1 MSKRR
6 HIALFVGSCLLLVAV
21 SAIALQR
28 SDRPVVR
35 IPDLERRVH
44 DLINAERAKKKTDK
58 LSFDQQLAEI
68 ARAHSA
74 DMAKRKFFNHTN
86 PDGKNA
92 TDRGRAAGYLCQ
104 KLYGGFIRQG
114 LAENLYR
121 GSLYSRIRITGTQRT
136 YDWYSPE
143 EIARKA
149 VEGWMDSDGHRR
161 NILQKMYEKE
171 GIGILIDADDNVY
184 VTQVFC

>member
-6 HIALFVGSCLLLVAV
+6 HILLFVGFCIQLVAV

-28 SDRPVVR
+28 SNQPEVR

-44 DLINAERAKKKTDK
+44 DLINAERAKEKANK
-58 LSFDQQLAEI
+58 LSFDRQLAEI
-68 ARAHSA
+68 ARAHSL
-74 DMAKRKFFNHTN
+74 DMAKRKFFNHAN
-86 PDGKNA
+86 PEGKNA
-92 TDRGRAAGYLCQ
+92 TDRGRALGYLCQ
-104 KLYGGFIRQG
+104 RFYGGFMTQG
-114 LAENLYR
+114 LAENIYR
-121 GSLYSRIRITGTQRT
+121 GSLYSRIRLTGTQRI

-161 NILQKMYEKE
+161 NILQKTYEKE
-171 GIGILIDADDNVY
+171 GIGIFIDADDNVY

>member
-6 HIALFVGSCLLLVAV
+6 HILLSVGICLQLAAA
-21 SAIALQR
+21 STIALQR
-28 SDRPVVR
+28 SDRLEIR

-44 DLINAERAKKKTDK
+44 DHINVERAKKKVDK
-58 LSFDQQLAEI
+58 LFFDRELAGI

-74 DMAKRKFFNHTN
+74 DMSKRKFFNHTN
-86 PDGKNA
+86 PDGKSA

-104 KLYGGFIRQG
+104 KFYGGFMTQG
-114 LAENLYR
+114 LAENIYR
-121 GSLYSRIRITGTQRT
+121 GSLYSRISITGTQKI
-136 YDWYSPE
+136 YESYSPE
-143 EIARKA
+143 ELARKV

-161 NILQKMYEKE
+161 NILQKTYEKE
-171 GIGILIDADDNVY
+171 GIGIVIDAEGTVY

>member
-6 HIALFVGSCLLLVAV
+6 HILLSVGFCLQMVAV

-28 SDRPVVR
+28 SNQPEVR

-58 LSFDQQLAEI
+58 LSFDRQLAEI

-86 PDGKNA
+86 PEGKNA

-104 KLYGGFIRQG
+104 KFYGGFIRQG

-121 GSLYSRIRITGTQRT
+121 GSLYSRIRITGTQRI

-149 VEGWMDSDGHRR
+149 VEGWMDSEGHRR
-161 NILQKMYEKE
+161 NILQKTYEKE
-171 GIGILIDADDNVY
+171 GIGIFIDADDNVY